1 VILPL
6 MRKTGP
12 AYVGLDTVTVEKDDA
27 FHGNST
33 G

>member
-1 VILPL
+1 VW
-6 MRKTGP
+6 KTGP
-12 AYVGLDTVTVEKDDA
+12 AYVGLDAVTIEKNDV